1 MLQHVLFRRKL
12 FGGGVCLRSQNI
24 SNPLYAHTKESIID
38 LLNNP
43 VLWSDPMIQKTL
55 QRVGA
60 KPFDIE
66 DVRLL
71 IKDYLT
77 VLAETVRKETF

>member
-1 MLQHVLFRRKL
+1 MVTIPEYFKPV
-12 FGGGVCLRSQNI
+12 FE
-24 SNPLYAHTKESIID
+24 HTKESVID

-43 VLWSDPMIQKTL
+43 YLWSDPMITKTL
-55 QRVGA
+55 ERVGG

-66 DVRLL
+66 DARML

-77 VLAETVRKETF
+77 VLAEKIRKETL

>member
-1 MLQHVLFRRKL
+1 MVTIPEYFKPVL
-12 FGGGVCLRSQNI
+12 V
-24 SNPLYAHTKESIID
+24 HTKESFVD

-43 VLWSDPMIQKTL
+43 YLWSDPMIKKTL
-55 QRVGA
+55 ERVGG

-66 DVRLL
+66 DARIV

-77 VLAETVRKETF
+77 VLADAIRKETL

>member
-1 MLQHVLFRRKL
+1 MVTFPEYFKP
-12 FGGGVCLRSQNI
+12 V
-24 SNPLYAHTKESIID
+24 YVHTKESFID

-43 VLWSDPMIQKTL
+43 VLWSDPMINKTL

-66 DVRLL
+66 DARLL
-71 IKDYLT
+71 IKDYLA
-77 VLAETVRKETF
+77 VLVDTIRKETF